1 MATICYACG
10 KENSL
15 GKTPF
20 CPYCGAEKP
29 YGKKVCPYY
38 YEHEVTRTL
47 SDFERGYLLGKTGE
61 RRSDITEV
69 KGECWGAGPE
79 IEYCNCGGNMK
90 ECPRHKEK

>member
-1 MATICYACG
+1 MATVCCACG

-38 YEHEVTRTL
+38 HEREVTRTMN
-47 SDFERGYLLGKTGE
+47 SFEQGYWLAKTGE
-61 RRSDITEV
+61 MRSDITEV
-69 KGECWGAGPE
+69 KSECWGAGPE

-90 ECPRHKEK
+90 ECPRRKDS